1 MYQRNPP
8 LTLFAFSYWSLSRG
22 SIHGD
27 LNKYGSF
34 TNKKMIGSKLFVK
47 FGSRLS
53 LYLYTHTNVCVNFS
67 INNKKRFRQFFFLV
81 LSLLS
86 TITVY
91 KLELRIKRNNREKT
105 KNSLLN
111 LSLRFNVWIDNFFCC
126 LLLPLA
132 RRKQITDIV
141 LFDLIRTSP
150 SKMTTLHFNQWD
162 EKTKQKRYIQNS
174 PVRCLWNSF
183 TAKVKSV
190 FSFNRKSFDSI
201 CYYNCIGW

>member
-1 MYQRNPP
+1 MEAACLFICIPIQMCAWIFQ
-8 LTLFAFSYWSLSRG
+8 LT
-22 SIHGD
+22 
-27 LNKYGSF
+27 
-34 TNKKMIGSKLFVK
+34 TKKDFD
-47 FGSRLS
+47 
-53 LYLYTHTNVCVNFS
+53 N
-67 INNKKRFRQFFFLV
+67 FFFSSYLCYRQ
-81 LSLLS
+81 S